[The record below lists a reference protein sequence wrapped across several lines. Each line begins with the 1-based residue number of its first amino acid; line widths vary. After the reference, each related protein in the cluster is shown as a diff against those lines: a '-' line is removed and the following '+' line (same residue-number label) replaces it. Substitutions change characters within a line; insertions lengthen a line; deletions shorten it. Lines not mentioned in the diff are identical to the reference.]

1 MEFGIIKA
9 LRRALA
15 RTTSVSLM
23 ACLVQTQQ
31 VDTAT
36 CNKLTFMTLFSFFRW
51 KRGPKRRFHDDGD
64 GLDGDGHDDVL
75 HAAQQLERG
84 TTGQASR

>member
-1 MEFGIIKA
+1 MDYLVL
-9 LRRALA
+9 LR
-15 RTTSVSLM
+15 
-23 ACLVQTQQ
+23 QQ
-31 VDTAT
+31 VNNRRRPNGT
-36 CNKLTFMTLFSFFRW
+36 NKVFFFRG
-51 KRGPKRRFHDDGD
+51 RRRSERRFHDDGD